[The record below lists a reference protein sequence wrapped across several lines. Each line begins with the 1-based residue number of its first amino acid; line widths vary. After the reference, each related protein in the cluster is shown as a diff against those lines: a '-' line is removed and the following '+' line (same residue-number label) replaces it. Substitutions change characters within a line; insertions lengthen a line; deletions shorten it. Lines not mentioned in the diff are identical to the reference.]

1 MQQPMQQPMQRS
13 QSLNLAYDS
22 SQFNALSGR
31 SAARVAYS
39 EQYTRSNPYNWKEPN
54 DGFMATV
61 FPSDATWHTLYNHSR
76 SEIYNA
82 ILRAR
87 QYNPALEPKIIKTV
101 EDSYYVATMGVF
113 YKALI
118 VSCIILIFFIAL
130 SISSS
135 ANPPPDSGCDPL
147 DPTCPI
153 DGGVSVLVAIGI
165 GLGYKKSIK
174 KK

>member
-1 MQQPMQQPMQRS
+1 LKQK
-13 QSLNLAYDS
+13 N
-22 SQFNALSGR
+22 
-31 SAARVAYS
+31 
-39 EQYTRSNPYNWKEPN
+39 K
-54 DGFMATV
+54 
-61 FPSDATWHTLYNHSR
+61 
-76 SEIYNA
+76 
-82 ILRAR
+82 
-87 QYNPALEPKIIKTV
+87 KI
-101 EDSYYVATMGVF
+101 
-113 YKALI
+113 LI

-135 ANPPPDSGCDPL
+135 ANPPPDSGCDPA